1 MLWQK
6 SQRLHPFSILM
17 EPDSEAI
24 VCDNSI
30 RFPEGAFIRIV
41 KRIMRIIPLAAIN
54 ICPVIPKSGNDRE
67 GWMPD
72 QSLPR
77 T

>member
-1 MLWQK
+1 M
-6 SQRLHPFSILM
+6 IT
-17 EPDSEAI
+17 
-24 VCDNSI
+24 
-30 RFPEGAFIRIV
+30 
-41 KRIMRIIPLAAIN
+41 RIMRIIPPAEIN
-54 ICPVIPKSGNDRE
+54 VCPVIPESGDDRE